1 MAKKNKIIQSAKNKI
16 QKYPIFRLKTGLHN
30 GNKRHKVHMSHS
42 LYTISINDF
51 ELIDILTIRGSIKIE
66 EI

>member
-1 MAKKNKIIQSAKNKI
+1 MAKRNKINTSTKNKI
-16 QKYPIFRLKTGLHN
+16 QLRTIFRVKTGTYIV
-30 GNKRHKVHMSHS
+30 NKRHKVHMSHS